1 MTIDQVQTPTITMVK
16 TMDILREEGY
26 EISPDK
32 LKAGICQGVYPWGDV
47 ISRTEGLN
55 KNDIYVVYTMLL
67 KKWLEK
73 RRVPAAAKG

>member
-1 MTIDQVQTPTITMVK
+1 MTIDQVQTPTITLVK

-73 RRVPAAAKG
+73 RRVPATAKG